1 MSVDTVDTLTPWLE
15 SLKAELEKLAR
26 AEIRVGILSQAGG
39 EMLMIANV
47 HEFGCTIKPK
57 TAKNLAIPL
66 KPECKDK
73 SPRDFPEAFA
83 TPKNDEGNRFIARR
97 KNKKGDLELLF
108 LLLPKVTIPERSF
121 IRAGYDANKNALAEA
136 AHELVGR
143 VVLGELTAEQVCN
156 NLGRQAV
163 AMIQE
168 YMDTVTSPK
177 SSLTLASAPGKTS
190 PLVQSGRLRNSIS
203 FEVNGL

>member
-1 MSVDTVDTLTPWLE
+1 MSVEIVDTLTPWLE
-15 SLKAELEKLAR
+15 GLKAELEKLAR

-66 KPECKDK
+66 QPKCKEK
-73 SPRDFPEAFA
+73 SPRDFPDAFA
-83 TPKNDEGNRFIARR
+83 IDNGENRFIVQ
-97 KNKKGDLELLF
+97 NKGKDRLDFLF

-143 VVLGELTAEQVCN
+143 VVLGELTAEQACD
-156 NLGRQAV
+156 NLGIQAV

-168 YMDTVTSPK
+168 YMDTVTPPK

-190 PLVQSGRLRNSIS
+190 TLVQSGRLRNSIS